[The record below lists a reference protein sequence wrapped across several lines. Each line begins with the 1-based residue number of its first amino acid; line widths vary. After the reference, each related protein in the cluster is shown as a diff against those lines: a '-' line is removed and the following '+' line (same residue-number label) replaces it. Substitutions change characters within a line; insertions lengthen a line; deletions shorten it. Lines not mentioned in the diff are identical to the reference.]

1 MRIKLMVGLGVVA
14 LASLAAGCSDSG
26 TTSGTN
32 ANTTTVATTT
42 NTTTTAQ
49 TRSAPGDSEITTT
62 TDQTGSTVET
72 RTFKNNTRVSK
83 VVVTTTR
90 EGKRTARVYPVTG
103 EPRDLPEDRVA
114 RALDDTGEAIADA
127 AGFVAE
133 RRRRPPPRPGK
144 GQQPSAIKRRRLPR
158 PWARRPPRARGLP
171 VKGLLKAHALSAKR
185 PPPEP
190 RPPDR
195 KQFRVRRKQ
204 ARPSKTPSRPKL
216 SQSSSET

>member
-72 RTFKNNTRVSK
+72 RTFKNNTAFPGSSS
-83 VVVTTTR
+83 
-90 EGKRTARVYPVTG
+90 
-103 EPRDLPEDRVA
+103 
-114 RALDDTGEAIADA
+114 
-127 AGFVAE
+127 
-133 RRRRPPPRPGK
+133 RRRAKASVRPAFILSRASPG
-144 GQQPSAIKRRRLPR
+144 IC
-158 PWARRPPRARGLP
+158 
-171 VKGLLKAHALSAKR
+171 LKT
-185 PPPEP
+185 E
-190 RPPDR
+190 
-195 KQFRVRRKQ
+195 
-204 ARPSKTPSRPKL
+204 
-216 SQSSSET
+216 